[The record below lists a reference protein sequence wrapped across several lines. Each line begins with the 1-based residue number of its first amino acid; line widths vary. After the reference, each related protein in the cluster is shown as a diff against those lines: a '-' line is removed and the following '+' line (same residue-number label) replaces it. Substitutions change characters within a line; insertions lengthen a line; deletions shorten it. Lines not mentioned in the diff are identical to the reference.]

1 MAEAAQDYRTHRRWD
16 PTYHFF
22 AATVLVVAFF
32 VSLWQAFKA
41 PSAWTVWQ
49 AIVAAAIVVIAWKAR
64 AFALKAQDRV
74 IRLEERL
81 RLAAV
86 LSEPLRTRSLALTED
101 QLIGLRF
108 ASDGELAE
116 LVPAALDEGLSGEA
130 IKKRIK
136 VWRPDHFRV

>member
-1 MAEAAQDYRTHRRWD
+1 MAVAPQDYRTHRRWD
-16 PTYHFF
+16 PWYHFF
-22 AATVLVVAFF
+22 AATVLGVAFF
-32 VSLWQAFKA
+32 VSLWQALKS
-41 PSAWTVWQ
+41 PSAWAVWQ
-49 AIVAAAIVVIAWKAR
+49 AVVAAAIVVIAWKTR
-64 AFALKAQDRV
+64 AFALRAQDRV

-86 LSEPLRTRSLALTED
+86 LAEPLRSRALALTEE

-116 LVPAALDEGLSGEA
+116 LVPAALDENLSGEA

>member
-1 MAEAAQDYRTHRRWD
+1 MPEAPQDYRTHRRWD
-16 PTYHFF
+16 PAYHFF

-32 VSLWQAFKA
+32 VALWQAIKG
-41 PSAWTVWQ
+41 PSAWTIWQ
-49 AIVAAAIVVIAWKAR
+49 AVVAAALVVIAWKTR
-64 AFALKAQDRV
+64 AYALRAQDRV

-81 RLAAV
+81 RLASV
-86 LSEPLRTRSLALTED
+86 LPEPLRSRSAALTEE

-108 ASDGELAE
+108 ASDAELPE
-116 LVPAALDEGLSGEA
+116 LVPAALDENLSGEA